1 MAANEQASADL
12 SLIAE
17 AICPPAQKHTGAG
30 SLLKEREVVEK
41 LYPNGWLRAL
51 AQGGYL
57 FVGLGSR
64 AAMMPV

>member
-51 AQGGYL
+51 TQAAIYW
-57 FVGLGSR
+57 LGVSLGR
-64 AAMMPV
+64 R